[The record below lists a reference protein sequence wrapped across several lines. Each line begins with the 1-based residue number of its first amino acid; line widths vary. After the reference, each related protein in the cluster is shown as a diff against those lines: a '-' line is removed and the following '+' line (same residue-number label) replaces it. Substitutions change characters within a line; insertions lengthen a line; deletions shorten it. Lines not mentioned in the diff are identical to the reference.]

1 MATKSNKAPNKKRG
15 FFTSFRYAGNG
26 LRAVFYRG
34 KNIRIFTIIIV
45 LVLLAGYLLN
55 VTTVE
60 WLILIM
66 IMSIT
71 FVAEVFNTSIEVL
84 CDKVSPK
91 KDPHIAIAKDIAAA
105 AVLTLAIAS
114 AVIGTTIFL
123 PRLITLFS

>member
-45 LVLLAGYLLN
+45 LVLLAGYLLD
-55 VTTVE
+55 VTTIE
-60 WLILIM
+60 WLILIT
-66 IMSIT
+66 IMSVN

-84 CDKVSPK
+84 CDKVSPG
-91 KDPHIAIAKDIAAA
+91 KDPKIAIAKDIAAA

-114 AVIGTTIFL
+114 AVIGITIFL
-123 PRLITLFS
+123 PKILAFF